1 MDLDPLN
8 RKSLYC
14 NTAAIGGLFILG
26 VGVWLWYPPAALFVV
41 GGLVCALGVWG
52 TLR

>member
-1 MDLDPLN
+1 MTD

-14 NTAAIGGLFILG
+14 NTAAIGGLLILG
-26 VGVWLWYPPAALFVV
+26 AGAWLWYPPAALFVV
-41 GGLVCALGVWG
+41 GGLLFALGVWG